1 LLHYYL
7 GEKRSFL
14 WLVTSATVD
23 AYILPARDELEALA
37 RTVYD
42 EFSHLTIGAS
52 CSETNAMRELS
63 NYLLSQVRDKIK
75 NRRLLVV
82 PDGAISYVTFSAL
95 PDPNAPPSLAG
106 ECYAPLVNNHEVVNL
121 PSATTLSVQR
131 KASAGR
137 TLARRAIAI
146 FADPVYGA
154 TDSRL
159 ADVETPAAPSSR
171 TPTVAEAGIL
181 VNSDEPERLV
191 ATGIEANMIA
201 AAESGWHTDT
211 YLGFSANKD
220 TFVKRATGDYRVMHV
235 ATHGILDSQRPSL
248 SSLMLSRYSEDGQL
262 RDGYLRLQDIYG
274 LKLKSDLIVLSGCET
289 ALGKKI
295 RGEGF
300 MGLTRG
306 FMYAGAR
313 MVIASLWRVEDTAT
327 AELMQHFYDALI
339 QDDMT
344 AAQAL
349 RHAQLKIAKDRR
361 WQQPYY
367 WAAFV
372 LQGDWR

>member
-1 LLHYYL
+1 
-7 GEKRSFL
+7 
-14 WLVTSATVD
+14 
-23 AYILPARDELEALA
+23 
-37 RTVYD
+37 
-42 EFSHLTIGAS
+42 
-52 CSETNAMRELS
+52 
-63 NYLLSQVRDKIK
+63 
-75 NRRLLVV
+75 
-82 PDGAISYVTFSAL
+82 
-95 PDPNAPPSLAG
+95 
-106 ECYAPLVNNHEVVNL
+106 
-121 PSATTLSVQR
+121 VQR
-131 KASAGR
+131 KTGAGR
-137 TLARRAIAI
+137 TLARRAIAV
-146 FADPVYGA
+146 FADPVYRV
-154 TDSRL
+154 TDPRMV
-159 ADVETPAAPSSR
+159 DVETPAAPASR
-171 TPTVAEAGIL
+171 MPAVAEAGIL
-181 VNSDEPERLV
+181 DNPDEPERLA
-191 ATGIEANMIA
+191 ATGIEAKMIA

-211 YLGFSANKD
+211 FLGFSANKD
-220 TFVKRATGDYRVMHV
+220 TLVTEATGDYRVLHF

-274 LKLKSDLIVLSGCET
+274 LKLKSDLVVLSGCET